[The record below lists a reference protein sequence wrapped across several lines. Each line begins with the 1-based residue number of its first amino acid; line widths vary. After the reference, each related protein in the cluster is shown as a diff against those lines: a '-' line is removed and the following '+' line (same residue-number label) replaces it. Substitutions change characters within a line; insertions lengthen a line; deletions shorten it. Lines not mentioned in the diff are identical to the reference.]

1 MARKIQTPSLSKYTI
16 NLTANARNNPDDY
29 KVIGRDKEIVQVIFN
44 LSRKTK
50 NNPILLGEA
59 GVGKTAIVDGLA
71 RLIALN
77 QVGEK
82 LKNKQIRV
90 LQIAALGQ
98 QDVVRKNAEHH

>member
-1 MARKIQTPSLSKYTI
+1 M
-16 NLTANARNNPDDY
+16 
-29 KVIGRDKEIVQVIFN
+29 
-44 LSRKTK
+44 
-50 NNPILLGEA
+50 LGEA

-98 QDVVRKNAEHH
+98 QDVVRKMPKYH